1 MASPIGFVL
10 MHNVLLHVKG
20 KHEEGGH
27 DDTGYFAGHAKVVA
41 KATVEMMQ
49 RRDGGAGQEKA
60 LGGAV
65 EALGEGAAHVCHC
78 FWEGVPGVALE
89 VGFSWISYAA
99 V

>member
-1 MASPIGFVL
+1 

-20 KHEEGGH
+20 KHEEGRH

-65 EALGEGAAHVCHC
+65 EALGEGAAHVCHGC
-78 FWEGVPGVALE
+78 FWERGAGCC
-89 VGFSWISYAA
+89 VGSWILLDFAA

>member
-20 KHEEGGH
+20 KHEEGRH
-27 DDTGYFAGHAKVVA
+27 DDTSYFAGHAKVVA

-65 EALGEGAAHVCHC
+65 EALGEGAAHVCH
-78 FWEGVPGVALE
+78 GVGKVLRLVVE
-89 VGFSWISYAA
+89 RVGFRDFACQD
-99 V
+99 